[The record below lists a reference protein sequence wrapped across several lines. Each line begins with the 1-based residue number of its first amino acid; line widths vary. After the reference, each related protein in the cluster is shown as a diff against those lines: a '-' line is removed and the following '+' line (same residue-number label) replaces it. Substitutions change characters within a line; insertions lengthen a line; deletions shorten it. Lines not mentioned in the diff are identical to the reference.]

1 MLPWA
6 DAQAMQMHLNDEINP
21 LRRGSPAQMKWR
33 SSWLGLSLIDRAA
46 FRAHPPGDSDLIR
59 PPVPI

>member
-1 MLPWA
+1 MEHPRARVTFEERGQVFPGWILRYAYKPLVNPTKNMFER
-6 DAQAMQMHLNDEINP
+6 AMNC
-21 LRRGSPAQMKWR
+21 
-33 SSWLGLSLIDRAA
+33 A